1 MSNLT
6 RMLLL
11 LGVVVALLF
20 GLSSAKHA
28 DKKQPSRLD
37 HLPING
43 SGYAGRDLSLTKGEQ
58 SVFGNA
64 RVVKRLYHFGRF
76 PFVLMAID
84 GSRYRHAVHDPTYC
98 FRGMGW
104 EVAHRTP
111 IPFEGGKARLLT
123 LVREQEKRRVLYW
136 FTNGASR
143 HSSVIRYWFQTTLRR
158 LTFGLSGPE
167 PLFIIL
173 QPAGDSAPHW
183 HRVIHHFG
191 PIHDL

>member
-6 RMLLL
+6 RLFLL
-11 LGVVVALLF
+11 LGVVAALLF
-20 GLSSAKHA
+20 GLAASKHA
-28 DKKQPSRLD
+28 SREHPSRLD
-37 HLPING
+37 TLPING
-43 SGYAGRDLSLTKGEQ
+43 SGYAGRELSLTPAEQ
-58 SVFGNA
+58 SVFANA

-104 EVAHRTP
+104 EVAHRNP
-111 IPFEGGKARLLT
+111 IPIEGGEALLLT
-123 LVREQEKRRVLYW
+123 LTRDGEKRRVLYW

-143 HSSVIRYWFQTTLRR
+143 HSSVIRYWLQTTIRR
-158 LTFGLSGPE
+158 LTFGHSGPE
-167 PLFIIL
+167 PLFVVL
-173 QPAGDSAPHW
+173 QPAGDSAPPW